1 MILRFLNIRG
11 ISSGGAV
18 AMLASCSLAL
28 IALQPELGMAASVGG
43 ECQANADSNPYC
55 KDKPNAVLRA
65 QTNNHA
71 NNEAPQSE
79 VDRWIK
85 EAVSILKAHGTPASK
100 MTEEDIKTI
109 IMHES
114 GGNPNAQNNWDYN
127 AKAGHPSIGLMQ
139 TIQSTFNT
147 YKLPGH
153 DNIRNPVDNII
164 AGVRYAV
171 ATYGSVSR
179 VPGVVAVHQHRTYVG
194 Y

>member
-1 MILRFLNIRG
+1 MTQRFSNIRG
-11 ISSGGAV
+11 ISSGRAV

-28 IALQPELGMAASVGG
+28 IALQPALSVAASMAG
-43 ECQANADSNPYC
+43 ECHANGDRNPSC
-55 KDKPNAVLRA
+55 KDPPNAVLRA

-71 NNEAPQSE
+71 DNEAPQGE
-79 VDRWIK
+79 VDRWVK
-85 EAVSILKAHGTPASK
+85 EAVSILKAHGTPPGK
-100 MTEEDIKTI
+100 MNEQDIKII

-114 GGNPNAQNNWDYN
+114 GGNPNAQNNSDYN

-139 TIQSTFNT
+139 TIQPTFNA

-153 DNIRNPVDNII
+153 NNIRNPVDNII

-171 ATYGSVSR
+171 ATYGSVSH
-179 VPGVVAVHQHRTYVG
+179 VPGVIAVHQGRAYVG